1 MFNFSGISSLAVA
14 LMHSYTFDEHELKV
28 AEIAKSVGFKN
39 VSLSSQIMPMVRLVP
54 RGFTAS
60 VHNKHLPFLNVFSAN
75 NLKILC
81 NLNPITKNNNLSLNT
96 TSKFQTNR
104 LP

>member
-1 MFNFSGISSLAVA
+1 MFYFSGISSLAVA

-60 VHNKHLPFLNVFSAN
+60 VLNKLFTLLIVRSFLLIV
-75 NLKILC
+75 
-81 NLNPITKNNNLSLNT
+81 
-96 TSKFQTNR
+96 
-104 LP
+104 